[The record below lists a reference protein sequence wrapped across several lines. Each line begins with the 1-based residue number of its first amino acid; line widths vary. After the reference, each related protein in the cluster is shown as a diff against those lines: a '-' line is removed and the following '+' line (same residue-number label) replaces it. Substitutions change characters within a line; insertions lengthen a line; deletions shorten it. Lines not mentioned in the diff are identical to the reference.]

1 MQHLT
6 IILGATTVSFQICIE
21 KFNLIFEM
29 SFPII
34 SDVNKWS
41 FEMPSCAGGRQ
52 SPVNINPESAV
63 VDSKMPALTFSNY
76 DVIFPQ
82 TITNNG
88 RTGLHHIKFIINI
101 TVP

>member
-21 KFNLIFEM
+21 KLNFIFEM

-52 SPVNINPESAV
+52 SPVNINPKSAV

-88 RTGLHHIKFIINI
+88 RTGSY
-101 TVP
+101 